1 MDWICIARVVAGYE
15 GLGQLCVIRNAGLW
29 LTGELAK
36 GVGVARRDCRA
47 MREMFMKIESDK
59 IKTASLKSV
68 LRWRW
73 RLFMVFSL
81 ITSSP

>member
-1 MDWICIARVVAGYE
+1 
-15 GLGQLCVIRNAGLW
+15 
-29 LTGELAK
+29 
-36 GVGVARRDCRA
+36 